1 MKKLLF
7 THSGEKVKKDDLGN
21 LYTDGS
27 YNSVVWDRYKK
38 LADKV
43 SVIFRIED
51 AIYKKG
57 EALRMFQPLDSDIEL
72 YPMKN
77 RKDNIR
83 SFLSLKNK
91 QYNKELVLENVKKN
105 DIIIARVPSEISY
118 YAIKYANKYNKKL
131 IVEVVGCAFD
141 SMWNH
146 SFKGKILAIPEY
158 LKLKYYL
165 KKVKN
170 AIYVSNDFLQKRYPN
185 NGYSIGCSDVVIND
199 ISEENLRYRLN
210 HVKKQNDKIVLGTV
224 GSVNTKYK
232 GQQYVIRAIKELV
245 DKGYDLEYWLIGGG
259 SDAYLKRIVNK
270 FNMGDRVI
278 FFGSKSHED
287 VFKLMNKMDIYIQP
301 SNAESHGRVILE
313 AMSMSCPCIGSTTGG
328 IPELV
333 HEDFVFKRK
342 SVNDLKMKIIKM
354 IDGNLSNMAKYS
366 FEKAKLYSKNELDK
380 KREAFYYRVL
390 ENKEERNEKNN

>member
-7 THSGEKVKKDDLGN
+7 THSGEKVKKDSLGN

-27 YNSVVWDRYKK
+27 YNSDVWKRYKK

-51 AIYKKG
+51 TIYEKEEAEKK
-57 EALRMFQPLDSDIEL
+57 FQPLDSDIDF

-77 RKDNIR
+77 RKDSIK

-91 QYNKELVLENVKKN
+91 KYNKNLVLDNVKKN

-141 SMWNH
+141 SMWYH

-165 KKVKN
+165 KKSKN
-170 AIYVSNDFLQKRYPN
+170 AIYVSNGFLQRRYPN
-185 NGYSIGCSDVVIND
+185 HGYNIGCSDVVINEV
-199 ISEENLRYRLN
+199 SAKNLNNRLKQQ
-210 HVKKQNDKIVLGTV
+210 KKVNDKIIIGTV
-224 GSVNTKYK
+224 GALNTKYK
-232 GQQYVIRAIKELV
+232 GQQYVIKAMSELIK
-245 DKGYDLEYWLIGGG
+245 KGYNLEYWLIGGG
-259 SDAYLKRIVNK
+259 SDDYLRKVVKKYNLQDK
-270 FNMGDRVI
+270 VVFLGP
-278 FFGSKSHED
+278 KSHED

-333 HEDFVFKRK
+333 NKDFVFKRK
-342 SVNDLKMKIIKM
+342 NVKDLENKIEKM
-354 IDGNLSNMAKYS
+354 INGNFGKMAIYS
-366 FEKAKLYSKNELDK
+366 FEKAKLFLKTELDQ
-380 KREAFYYRVL
+380 KRDEFYYNAL
-390 ENKEERNEKNN
+390 KNKEE